1 MQMRLLAF
9 AFLSAHPATA
19 HPHVFVTATL
29 NITLDDDGQMQGLH
43 VTWAYDDLFSLLV
56 TEELQLDPDGDMV
69 LTPDETAALT
79 AYIIDWPA
87 DYVGDVYLWAG
98 EVALPLAPVTD
109 HAVSFQDGIVSET
122 FYRALITPKDTITA
136 PVDVQVYDPYYYVAY
151 ETLPEITLSG
161 RQDCTA
167 TLTRADIASA
177 DAMVQTMLNGRP
189 ASDVGVDEQ
198 FPQVGRAF
206 ADTVRVACGG

>member
-1 MQMRLLAF
+1 MVCRPIALVL
-9 AFLSAHPATA
+9 LSASSVAA

-29 NITLDDDGQMQGLH
+29 NIQLNDDGQIAGVH
-43 VTWAYDDLFSLLV
+43 VSWAYDDLFSLLV
-56 TEELQLDPDGDMV
+56 TEELELDPDGDMV
-69 LTPDETAALT
+69 LTADENAALT

-98 EVALPLAPVTD
+98 ETALPLAPVTD
-109 HAVSFQDGIVSET
+109 HAVSFQDGIVTET
-122 FYRALITPKDTITA
+122 FYRALITPQDTITA

-151 ETLPEITLSG
+151 ETQPDITLTG

-177 DAMVQTMLNGRP
+177 DAMVQALLNGRS
-189 ASDVGVDEQ
+189 ASDVGVDEE